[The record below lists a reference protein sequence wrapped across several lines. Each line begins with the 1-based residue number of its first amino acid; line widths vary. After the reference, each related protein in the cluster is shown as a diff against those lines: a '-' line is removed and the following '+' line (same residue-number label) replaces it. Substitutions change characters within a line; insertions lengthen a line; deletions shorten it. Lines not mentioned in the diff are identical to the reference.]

1 MSTVPPLQYSQG
13 AVLAALYEL
22 HVGAYQ
28 GAELHVAF
36 FDGREEMNGLYAFDV
51 VFWGQDLDEAQ
62 LEASLLGTPVAL
74 AMLLPEWWRTCR
86 PVAGSAQGREAG
98 KTYLPGEARRG
109 LRHLGAQARA
119 GGRPPHVPRQRS
131 ARWRPATTSSWARRP
146 SRTRDGRSAARSVVP
161 FAATDRDHVAVEVDV
176 LHPQG
181 EALEQAEAAA
191 VKDLGD
197 EPEER
202 LQLLEERRHL
212 APREHRG
219 KVLGTAGALEA
230 VQLGHGK
237 VEDTAIEEED
247 GAEGLVLRGRR
258 RVPLHREVVEEGG
271 DLGAA
276 ELPGVPAVVEED
288 EGADPLEVCLL
299 GARGIMKAAEGGLHG
314 CGEGHRG
321 VGGVGLM

>member
-86 PVAGSAQGREAG
+86 PVTGSAQGREAG
-98 KTYLPGEARRG
+98 KTYCQARLDAACGILARR
-109 LRHLGAQARA
+109 AC
-119 GGRPPHVPRQRS
+119 GRSTSPRPAASS

-146 SRTRDGRSAARSVVP
+146 SRPRREERGAVVVP

-197 EPEER
+197 EPEAR